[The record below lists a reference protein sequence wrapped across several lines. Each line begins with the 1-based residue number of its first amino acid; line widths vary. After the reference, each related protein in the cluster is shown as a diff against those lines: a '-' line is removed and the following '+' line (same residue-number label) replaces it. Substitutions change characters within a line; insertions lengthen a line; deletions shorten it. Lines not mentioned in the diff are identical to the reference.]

1 MPTTSHHRSFNRDPE
16 EFAEVNVTTVPTP
29 VSANSGGERACRS
42 WTQPSK
48 FGWVRGGTV
57 ASTRNVTRAPRQKP
71 SKQRVADG
79 ESSSAASSGSRLN
92 DRDEQHRGDRDK
104 QRKRIA

>member
-1 MPTTSHHRSFNRDPE
+1 MPTTSHHPSFNRDPE

-29 VSANSGGERACRS
+29 VSANSG
-42 WTQPSK
+42 
-48 FGWVRGGTV
+48 
-57 ASTRNVTRAPRQKP
+57 
-71 SKQRVADG
+71 
-79 ESSSAASSGSRLN
+79 SRLN